1 MNKKENIK
9 ALLKNAQKVKI
20 ETIDDFK
27 LPAGWE
33 DLDMDFV
40 PATVNENGKF
50 KYDMDKDKGLEV
62 VRVNNGEL
70 KKLTIKLKVAEKN
83 EPDLERE

>member
-9 ALLKNAQKVKI
+9 ELLKNAQKMKI
-20 ETIDDFK
+20 EVDEDFK

-33 DLDMDFV
+33 DFDMDFV
-40 PATVNENGKF
+40 PATVSENGKF
-50 KYDMDKDKGLEV
+50 KYDMNKDKGLEV
-62 VRVNNGEL
+62 IRLKNGEL

-83 EPDLERE
+83 EQDLER

>member
-9 ALLKNAQKVKI
+9 TLLKNAQKIKVEI
-20 ETIDDFK
+20 VDDFK

-33 DLDMDFV
+33 DFDMDFV

-50 KYDMDKDKGLEV
+50 KYDMNKEKGLEV
-62 VRVNNGEL
+62 IRVDNGEL

-83 EPDLERE
+83 EQDLER